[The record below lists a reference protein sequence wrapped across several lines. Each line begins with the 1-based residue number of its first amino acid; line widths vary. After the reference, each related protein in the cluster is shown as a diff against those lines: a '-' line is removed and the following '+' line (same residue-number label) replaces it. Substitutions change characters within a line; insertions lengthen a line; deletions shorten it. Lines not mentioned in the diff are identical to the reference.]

1 MTILCGKVTNG
12 KISGE
17 TFVNGKKTD
26 LRALKTY
33 TGFVPQDDVCTEDIT
48 VWENLFFSA
57 LLRLPTNL
65 SFHRKER
72 IVNAVIELLG
82 LEKVRNSVV
91 GSVEKRGISGGQ
103 RKRVNMYVFDTI
115 FAI

>member
-1 MTILCGKVTNG
+1 MSVLCGKVTNG
-12 KISGE
+12 TISGDV
-17 TFVNGKKTD
+17 FVNGKKKD
-26 LRALKTY
+26 LRSLKTY

-57 LLRLPTNL
+57 LLRLPSSVPFN
-65 SFHRKER
+65 RKED

-82 LEKVRNSVV
+82 LGKVRNSIV

-103 RKRVNMYVFDTI
+103 RKRVNM
-115 FAI
+115 